1 MFKKLQ
7 FKVVLVLVS
16 FIILVL
22 TVVGIILI
30 SNIFN
35 YYTNEFLDQQ
45 EEVFTESFR
54 NELSLLLETDDP
66 ALQLKNALGAHSARM
81 GIDSYRNYYV
91 LTSDG
96 EYMSGST
103 DRESAD
109 IRMTENLL
117 SAISGKSS
125 WIQSAG
131 NKVMDYATVIPS
143 SNDFVIVY
151 VVDSEEEMNEFSMM
165 VFSILIQSLLV
176 GLVLALILSLI
187 LSNAITA
194 PIQKITKKATS
205 VAEGNFDEKLAVH
218 SNDEIGTLTSTFN
231 KMADDL
237 ESTMREISGE
247 RQKLETIFYYLNDAV
262 IAFDSDGRLL
272 HINPTAKELF
282 ADCVGEM
289 SLDRL
294 IDELDLESLSEGVH
308 SNNDHDALIINNVNY
323 KSNVFDI
330 SFGKL
335 RFDLSDGIFGG
346 YITVLHDITEHF
358 ELEKSRRE
366 FIANVSH
373 ELGTP
378 LTSIKGAAETIATN
392 PDMPEEIQA
401 SFLQMVIGESD
412 RMSHIVKELLVIS
425 RLDNKR
431 MMWNPASFSISDLL
445 NHCIGVVHG
454 EADKCG
460 HALSL
465 SLPSSPAPL
474 IEADR
479 EKVEQVLL
487 NLIQNAIKYTPSN
500 GKIDVSLEY
509 LKSRSTSTL
518 PLGDWFCIKVSDNG
532 TGIPKDDIP
541 HIFERFYRVEKART
555 SDKGGTGLGLA
566 IAKEITVE
574 HGGDIEIDSAVG
586 KGTTF
591 TVYLPPKAKYIQ

>member
-7 FKVVLVLVS
+7 FKVILVLVS

-35 YYTNEFLDQQ
+35 YYTSEFLGQQ
-45 EEVFTESFR
+45 EEVFTKSFQ

-66 ALQLKNALGAHSARM
+66 ALQLKNALNAHSARM

-117 SAISGKSS
+117 SAISGESS
-125 WIQSAG
+125 HIQSAG

-143 SNDFVIVY
+143 SNDFIIVY
-151 VVDSEEEMNEFSMM
+151 VVDSKEEMNEFSMM

-194 PIQKITKKATS
+194 PIQNITKKATS

-231 KMADDL
+231 KMAEDL

-282 ADCVGEM
+282 AEFVDTM
-289 SLDRL
+289 SLDKL
-294 IDELDLESLSEGVH
+294 IDELDLESLSESVH
-308 SNNDHDALIINNVNY
+308 SNSDHDALIINNVNY

-335 RFDLSDGIFGG
+335 RFDLSDGVFGG

-431 MMWNPASFSISDLL
+431 MMWNPSSFSLSDLL
-445 NHCIGVVHG
+445 THCIEVVRG
-454 EADKCG
+454 EADNCG
-460 HALSL
+460 HTLSL
-465 SLPSSPAPL
+465 TLPTDTVPSV
-474 IEADR
+474 EADR

-487 NLIQNAIKYTPSN
+487 NLIQNAIKYTQSN
-500 GKIDVSLEY
+500 GKIDVSLEF
-509 LKSRSTSTL
+509 LKTHSTATL
-518 PLGDWFCIKVSDNG
+518 PNGDWFCIKVSDNG
-532 TGIPKDDIP
+532 TGIPEDDIP
-541 HIFERFYRVEKART
+541 HIFERFYRVEKARS

-566 IAKEITVE
+566 IAKEIALE
-574 HGGDIEIDSAVG
+574 HGGDIEIESTVG
-586 KGTTF
+586 VGTTF
-591 TVYLPPKAKYIQ
+591 TVYLPCKAKYIQ